1 MRPSIR
7 ALAGLAVIA
16 PLTSTSAQFN
26 RMHLDSTFG
35 RVGYHMSIGFPLM
48 PKDDLPRGNTG
59 GAISGSCGAWTVP
72 QQYQGE
78 LPPGLTFV
86 NKGDILFSGTPR
98 QPGTWR
104 GSLQL
109 EVYCS
114 GGPDT
119 NRYQRSIPVT
129 WQIDP

>member
-1 MRPSIR
+1 MRHFAVVAVAVAALVPST
-7 ALAGLAVIA
+7 A
-16 PLTSTSAQFN
+16 SAQFS
-26 RMHLDSTFG
+26 RMHLDSTSG
-35 RVGYHMSIGFPLM
+35 RVGYHLSVGFPLTS
-48 PKDDLPRGNTG
+48 KDDLPRGNTG
-59 GAISGSCGAWTVP
+59 GAVSGSCGQWTVP
-72 QQYQGE
+72 QNYQGE
-78 LPPGLTFV
+78 LPPGVAFV
-86 NKGDILFSGTPR
+86 NQGDVLFSGTPR

-119 NRYQRSIPVT
+119 NRYQRFIPVT